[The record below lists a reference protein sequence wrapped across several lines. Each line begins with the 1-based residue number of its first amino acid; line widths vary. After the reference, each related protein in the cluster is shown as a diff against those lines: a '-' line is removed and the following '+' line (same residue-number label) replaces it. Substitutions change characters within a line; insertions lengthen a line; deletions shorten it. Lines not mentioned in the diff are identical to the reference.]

1 MNEKLLYYLWQQQL
15 TNKPMTTTDQ
25 RELVVVRAGQ
35 RNTNSGPDFLF
46 AQLQLDKITWA
57 GHVEM
62 HIKSSDWYVHN
73 HHVDKAYDNVILH
86 VVWEEDMPVF
96 ASDDHPL
103 ATVVLRDFVDKTLI
117 HRYQELSTSDL
128 WIPCADRIKHIDRF
142 KQMAFFDR
150 LYLERLAQ
158 KTKVFQQW
166 LDQTANDW
174 ENVLFIALAK
184 GFGLSVNGL
193 AFAAIAQSIPFSV
206 IRKTQ
211 DHEELEALLFGQA
224 EMLRA
229 ETDDAYLEKLQKK
242 YRYAKHKL
250 QLNEVNEK
258 VKLFRMR
265 PSSFPTIRLSQLA
278 QLYALHSQLLNNILE
293 GDPQKIVEEVFR
305 VSTSDYWSTHH
316 VFGKEHAKRNK
327 GLSKSF
333 LDLLIIN
340 TLIPYLF
347 CYYKAHGINKTDEL
361 ISWASSIQA
370 ESNSTIRAF
379 SSLGVSAASA
389 LDSQALLQ
397 LKNAYCDQKKC
408 LSCSFGQE
416 FIQS

>member
-1 MNEKLLYYLWQQQL
+1 M
-15 TNKPMTTTDQ
+15 
-25 RELVVVRAGQ
+25 
-35 RNTNSGPDFLF
+35 
-46 AQLQLDKITWA
+46 
-57 GHVEM
+57 
-62 HIKSSDWYVHN
+62 
-73 HHVDKAYDNVILH
+73 
-86 VVWEEDMPVF
+86 
-96 ASDDHPL
+96 
-103 ATVVLRDFVDKTLI
+103 
-117 HRYQELSTSDL
+117 
-128 WIPCADRIKHIDRF
+128 
-142 KQMAFFDR
+142 
-150 LYLERLAQ
+150 
-158 KTKVFQQW
+158 
-166 LDQTANDW
+166 
-174 ENVLFIALAK
+174 LFIALAK

-224 EMLRA
+224 EMLKA

-242 YRYAKHKL
+242 YRNAQHKL

-258 VKLFRMR
+258 VKFFRMR
-265 PSSFPTIRLSQLA
+265 PSGFPTIRLSQLA

-293 GDPQKIVEEVFR
+293 GDPQKTVEEVFR
-305 VSTSDYWSTHH
+305 LSTSDYWSSHH